1 VLQNDVQATIGFLAH
16 LCDKNVKQVLYL
28 QGLLPLVRNDDAFA
42 ALLNLIAFT
51 PRLWALNLGELS
63 FSPNQQAEL
72 LESVQNSN
80 IAFMFVDKVSGP
92 TKHKFTQA
100 LIKNRMKDDNRLW
113 LFEHGDRQTIMACEL
128 MWANPKHHSRNKRHE
143 QQHPH
148 RQQQKTQQ
156 KTRTTK
162 GTNGGEGSLQA
173 GEGPAKVTQGINGGE
188 GSLQAG
194 EGPAKVTQGE
204 RNTQKRER
212 NTHTHTHTRSLCEV
226 LEHHRS
232 A

>member
-28 QGLLPLVRNDDAFA
+28 QGLLPLIQNDDAFA
-42 ALLNLIAFT
+42 ALLNLISFT

-63 FSPNQQAEL
+63 FSPNQQADL
-72 LESVQNSN
+72 LKSVQNSN
-80 IAFMFVDKVSGP
+80 IAFMFVDKLSGP
-92 TKHKFTQA
+92 TKGKFTQA
-100 LIKNRMKDDNRLW
+100 LLKNRTKDDNRLW

-128 MWANPKHHSRNKRHE
+128 MWANPKHHRRNKGHE

-148 RQQQKTQQ
+148 RQGHAAKVTQ
-156 KTRTTK
+156 

-173 GEGPAKVTQGINGGE
+173 GEGPAKVTQR
-188 GSLQAG
+188 
-194 EGPAKVTQGE
+194 E

-212 NTHTHTHTRSLCEV
+212 DTHTLTRSLCEV
-226 LEHHRS
+226 LAHHRS